1 MTKTEAL
8 KAAIDGKKVSVNI
21 FAIKWNG
28 KYFSDDDGLEY
39 CIATLPD
46 NGWQIVPEYVDFAEA
61 WKAYEKG
68 RVIQAA
74 QTGNKKKKLLGLVQM
89 FDEFEIRNKWLIL
102 EDE

>member
-1 MTKTEAL
+1 MSRYKCTCKSCCMNINGECKLSATQVFNMGCNEFIRKEA
-8 KAAIDGKKVSVNI
+8 
-21 FAIKWNG
+21 
-28 KYFSDDDGLEY
+28 
-39 CIATLPD
+39 
-46 NGWQIVPEYVDFAEA
+46 EYVDFAEA